1 MAKKKQP
8 KQPFMVEGMT
18 ISEII
23 ALGDDVISKMN
34 TRDLSRALRTVA
46 LAANKRLNRL
56 KKKAEVSVNEMGD
69 VTYTDISGQGID
81 FEALYFTGGK
91 KFGLGKGKHK
101 RSDIYKEFAK
111 VRSFLNAES
120 TTIAGAIKLR
130 KKRERQL
137 FGTTREELY
146 ANIPPAEA
154 ALFEAEMKDM
164 MKDIYS
170 EFHRWKEEYQIEG
183 GYNKELGKR
192 VLKMFGRRTMKGMT
206 AEDARA
212 DIENYYDTKY
222 EKGQAKKNRLGFANE

>member
-1 MAKKKQP
+1 MVKKRQP

-18 ISEII
+18 VSDII
-23 ALGDDVISKMN
+23 KLGDDVISKMN
-34 TRDLSRALRTVA
+34 QRDLSRALRTIA

-56 KKKAEVSVNEMGD
+56 KKKAEVSVNQQGD
-69 VTYTDISGQGID
+69 VTYTDISGQGLD

-91 KFGLGKGKHK
+91 KFGLGRGKQK
-101 RSDIYKEFAK
+101 RGDIYKEFART
-111 VRSFLNAES
+111 RSFLQAES
-120 TTIAGAIKLR
+120 TTIAGAIELR

-137 FGTTREELY
+137 FGQTREELY
-146 ANIPPAEA
+146 GKLPPAEA
-154 ALFEAEMKDM
+154 ALMENEMKDI

-183 GYNKELGKR
+183 GYDKELGKR

-212 DIENYYDTKY
+212 DIETYYDKKY
-222 EKGQAKKNRLGFANE
+222 EQQEKRRLGYENE